1 METLLLVTILTGTLA
16 LLGFSAMLLRRIS
29 RVAQTDVRTE
39 VAAALEKVDSAIGQK
54 ISAGTADMATRLEQT
69 KGDLRQQVTD
79 RIQQGFSEI
88 RSSVEQQLAAGREEQ
103 NRSLAD
109 GRRELTSS
117 LLLTSQQLKTE
128 LQGLNQQTA
137 QSLDGIRDRVDAK
150 LGAITEQVQAKLDQ
164 NIKEGFA
171 QFEKVQQHLKAAEE
185 QLREVGALGHS
196 INDLNNLLKM
206 PHLRGQ
212 FGEASLERLLSDFLP
227 AHMFALQSS
236 IGEGGGRADAVIY
249 FPDRKL
255 PIDAKFPRE
264 QVIALFESNVES
276 EIAEARVALV
286 RVMKA
291 EAKRIQ
297 QYIQPENG
305 TTDIALM
312 YLPSETLYMEVIRN
326 RELGDWMNQQHVF
339 PVSPNTLLMTLH
351 TISLVHKWYEVASRF
366 EKSRV
371 ELAKA
376 QKSFDYF
383 QNQFENVGKSLN
395 KAQEAFDK
403 ATTHLKAYRGKVTAL
418 SGQEQLELDPAPSV
432 EVEEEKPLPLL
443 DKASA

>member
-1 METLLLVTILTGTLA
+1 METLLLVTILVGTLA
-16 LLGFSAMLLRRIS
+16 LLGFSAVLLRRFS
-29 RVAQTDVRTE
+29 AASQVDVKAE
-39 VAAALEKVDSAIGQK
+39 VASQLERFNSALGQK
-54 ISAGTADMATRLEQT
+54 ISISTADMATRLEQT
-69 KGDLRQQVTD
+69 KGDLRQQVAD

-88 RSSVEQQLAAGREEQ
+88 RTTVEHQLASGRDEQ
-103 NRSLAD
+103 KRSLSE
-109 GRRELTSS
+109 GRSEMTSS
-117 LLLTSQQLKTE
+117 LLLTTQQLKVE
-128 LQGLNQQTA
+128 FQCLSQQTA
-137 QSLDGIRDRVDAK
+137 QSLDSIRDRVDAK
-150 LGAITEQVQAKLDQ
+150 LMAITDQVQQKLDQ

-171 QFEKVQQHLKAAEE
+171 QFEKVQQHLKNAEE

-196 INDLNNLLKM
+196 INDLNNLLKL

-227 AHMFALQSS
+227 AHMFALQAPV
-236 IGEGGGRADAVIY
+236 GEGGGRADAVIY

-264 QVIALFESNVES
+264 QVIALFESS
-276 EIAEARVALV
+276 DKAAIDAARVALV

-305 TTDIALM
+305 TTEIALM

-326 RELGDWMNQQHVF
+326 RELGDWMNEQHVF

-351 TISLVHKWYEVASRF
+351 TISLVHKWYEVATRF
-366 EKSRV
+366 EKSRA

-376 QKSFDYF
+376 QKSFDFF
-383 QNQFENVGKSLN
+383 QSQFENVGKNLN
-395 KAQEAFDK
+395 KAQEAFET
-403 ATTHLKAYRGKVTAL
+403 AQRHLKNYRGKVTAL
-418 SGQEQLELDPAPSV
+418 SGQEQLELETSSPL
-432 EVEEEKPLPLL
+432 EKPLPLA